1 MRKKLWT
8 LNLVLV
14 VSLGLLGRQLR
25 QEWQAARER
34 ERTMLSQVVKPAPPP
49 PVTPQPAPGA
59 LQAAGY
65 LDVAQQMLFSK
76 DRNPNV
82 VVEQAAPKP
91 VPAFPKFY
99 GVMNLGDGLTAILN
113 DGPGRQ
119 RPFKAGDKVGEFK
132 LAEIGNDALT
142 LEWEDKKFVKRF
154 AELQDRSTPAPA
166 EAGRPA
172 PVTSIQAAPPKPPEP
187 ARTGPGA
194 DMGMGISACNANDPS
209 PPGTVVDGKRKVVS
223 ESPFGKVCRWEPV
236 SK

>member
-8 LNLVLV
+8 LNLILV
-14 VSLGLLGRQLR
+14 ACLGLLARHLR
-25 QEWQAARER
+25 QEWQTARER
-34 ERTMLSQVVKPAPPP
+34 EKKMLSRVVKLPPPSPVAPLPAPA
-49 PVTPQPAPGA
+49 T

-142 LEWEDKKFVKRF
+142 FEWEDKKFQKRF
-154 AELQDRSTPAPA
+154 AELQDRSAPSPA
-166 EAGRPA
+166 ESARPA
-172 PVTSIQAAPPKPPEP
+172 PITSIQAAPPKPPEP
-187 ARTGPGA
+187 ARSGPGRTWVWA
-194 DMGMGISACNANDPS
+194 YRHAMPTILRLPARWWTASARWFRSRPS
-209 PPGTVVDGKRKVVS
+209 ARSAAGSR
-223 ESPFGKVCRWEPV
+223 
-236 SK
+236 